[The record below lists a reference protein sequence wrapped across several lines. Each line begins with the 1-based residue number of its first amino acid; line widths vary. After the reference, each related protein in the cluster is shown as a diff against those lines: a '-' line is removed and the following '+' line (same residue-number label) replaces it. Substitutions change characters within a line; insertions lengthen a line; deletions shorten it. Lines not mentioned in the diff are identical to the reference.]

1 MKIKQVSKT
10 LICLVDPAER
20 NVKWQQF
27 HPLPVTGVK
36 YITFEGI
43 CLSRH
48 SKFGPPNQP
57 NK

>member
-10 LICLVDPAER
+10 LISLVNPVER

-36 YITFEGI
+36 YITFE
-43 CLSRH
+43 
-48 SKFGPPNQP
+48 
-57 NK
+57 